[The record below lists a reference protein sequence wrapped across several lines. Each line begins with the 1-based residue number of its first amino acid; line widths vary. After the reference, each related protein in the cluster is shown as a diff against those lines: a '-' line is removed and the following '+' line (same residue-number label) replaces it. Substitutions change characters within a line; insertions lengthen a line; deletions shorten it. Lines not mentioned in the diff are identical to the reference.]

1 MRSADPESFTGT
13 DRFVVQRRLGAG
25 SFGVVYEV
33 LDRERNTNVA
43 LKTLRVGA
51 GRTLYRFKQE
61 FRSLADVSHPN
72 LVTLYELLA
81 DGDQWFFTMELIDGV
96 AFLDHVR
103 GVPSAGGDGFSSP
116 TTPQMEAFLRAGS
129 SSDPIEPLSDVP
141 RAAPSALPGL
151 GPMERLRR
159 ALLQLGQG
167 VCALHAAGK
176 LHRDIKPSNVLVT
189 AEGRVVLLDFGLIR
203 EIRPGVT
210 HTIDAVG
217 TPAYMSPEQAS
228 ERPLTESSDW
238 YSVGV
243 MLYEA
248 LTGALPFTG
257 PVLEVLRRKQLDEPP
272 APSTLVAA
280 IPEEL
285 DDALPQPAAPRARAA
300 RLGRGVPAAPAPPG
314 GAGDGGRARGARST
328 ATGRSRPALR
338 RARGRARAP
347 PRRVRYREVRIRD
360 DGHRARRVGH
370 RQDRARAP
378 VPRRPA
384 ARRLRRPSSST
395 GAATSAS
402 PCPTRPSTAWST
414 R

>member
-1 MRSADPESFTGT
+1 
-13 DRFVVQRRLGAG
+13 
-25 SFGVVYEV
+25 
-33 LDRERNTNVA
+33 
-43 LKTLRVGA
+43 
-51 GRTLYRFKQE
+51 
-61 FRSLADVSHPN
+61 
-72 LVTLYELLA
+72 
-81 DGDQWFFTMELIDGV
+81 
-96 AFLDHVR
+96 
-103 GVPSAGGDGFSSP
+103 
-116 TTPQMEAFLRAGS
+116 
-129 SSDPIEPLSDVP
+129 
-141 RAAPSALPGL
+141 
-151 GPMERLRR
+151 MERLRR

-280 IPEEL
+280 IPEEI
-285 DDALPQPAAPRARAA
+285 DDLCRSLLRRARSAPRARFLRRHAVW
-300 RLGRGVPAAPAPPG
+300 R
-314 GAGDGGRARGARST
+314 AGDGSAVGQPAASARRT
-328 ATGRSRPALR
+328 PRALR
-338 RARGRARAP
+338 RARGRFARLRDAYATVKSGYARRRRLRRRSGSAEPRGAGPDEPTDATPAPVILAALLRAGVRALQGPRQRGGRAEPAPAAPRARRGRSAAP
-347 PRRVRYREVRIRD
+347 PRR
-360 DGHRARRVGH
+360 RRP
-370 RQDRARAP
+370 RAP
-378 VPRRPA
+378 LPRA
-384 ARRLRRPSSST
+384 AAGAGGDAGAPDSAGDPGLPGAAAPRLRRPARARRAPGLSLARRHRD
-395 GAATSAS
+395 G
-402 PCPTRPSTAWST
+402 RPAVG
-414 R
+414 